1 MKLEEFLEVALIS
14 KKNHT
19 WPSGVKFV
27 DETCLYGENLDEYKH
42 LIKECDEFAKC
53 DSLDILTM
61 PIVKGVD
68 DKIYSAN
75 TIKLSD
81 LMEFKGRCYLLSLGL
96 TPEMYDPSRLLKPVK
111 NGAAM
116 GPVIYDPTTFEPR
129 KHILLTWTPEMA
141 QDLFEGTNNEET
153 LRNDIHKLLDD
164 VLDNPEEY
172 KTKGVRNV
180 LVRGLFEVIE
190 NGDDVVRNEYD
201 VDLVDLTKNET
212 EEVGCTV
219 FYLETN
225 VVKQGEVNLEI
236 KSKIIPPHLRRQFVD
251 EHGSNPRLITEQMID
266 DFLKRQEEI
275 SIKGKQLIS
284 ETLRDVDEPINET
297 PGDRLRRII
306 MKNKVLEDRLYEFEN
321 HKKKVN
327 SDMKKYKQ
335 TKK

>member
-1 MKLEEFLEVALIS
+1 MKLKEFLEVALVS

-19 WPSGVKFV
+19 WPSGVKFA

-61 PIVKGVD
+61 PIVKGND

-75 TIKLSD
+75 TVKLSD

-116 GPVIYDPTTFEPR
+116 GPVIYDPATFEPR

-172 KTKGVRNV
+172 KTKGVRGIM
-180 LVRGLFEVIE
+180 VRGLFEVIDNNDGSE
-190 NGDDVVRNEYD
+190 VNRNVYA
-201 VDLVDLTKNET
+201 VDLTTNKPDDVGYVVYYFEQNVIKPGEINL
-212 EEVGCTV
+212 ELKHKVIPSHLKDKFIDEVGTDP
-219 FYLETN
+219 
-225 VVKQGEVNLEI
+225 K
-236 KSKIIPPHLRRQFVD
+236 
-251 EHGSNPRLITEQMID
+251 LITEELID
-266 DFLKRQEEI
+266 NFLENQGINRYTGRLAEILKKNKEVEDNIAKAEEYH
-275 SIKGKQLIS
+275 KAMKK
-284 ETLRDVDEPINET
+284 
-297 PGDRLRRII
+297 I
-306 MKNKVLEDRLYEFEN
+306 MKL
-321 HKKKVN
+321 KKESEK
-327 SDMKKYKQ
+327 
-335 TKK
+335 

>member
-1 MKLEEFLEVALIS
+1 MKLKEFLEVALIS
-14 KKNHT
+14 KKDNPNQYNET
-19 WPSGVKFV
+19 FV
-27 DETCLYGENLDEYKH
+27 DETCLYGNELDKYKNI
-42 LIKECDEFAKC
+42 IKECDEFAKC

-61 PIVKGVD
+61 PLVKKIGGGV
-68 DKIYSAN
+68 YTAN

-116 GPVIYDPTTFEPR
+116 GPTIYDIDTFEPR
-129 KHILLTWTPEMA
+129 KHILLTWSPEMA
-141 QDLFEGTNNEET
+141 QDLSGDNNELT

-164 VLDNPEEY
+164 VLNNPDEY
-172 KTKGVRNV
+172 KTKGLRNV

-212 EEVGCTV
+212 EEVGYTV

-236 KSKIIPPHLRRQFVD
+236 KSKIIPPHLRRQFID
-251 EHGSNPRLITEQMID
+251 EYGDNPRLITLEIID
-266 DFLKRQEEI
+266 EFLKRQEEI

-284 ETLRDVDEPINET
+284 ESLRDVDETINET
-297 PGDRLRRII
+297 PGDRLRRILT
-306 MKNKVLEDRLYEFEN
+306 KNKDLEDRLYEFEN
-321 HKKKVN
+321 YGKKVN
-327 SDMKKYKQ
+327 SDMKKHKQ

>member
-1 MKLEEFLEVALIS
+1 MKLKEFLEVALIS
-14 KKNHT
+14 KKNYT

-61 PIVKGVD
+61 PFVKGND

-75 TIKLSD
+75 TVKLSD

-96 TPEMYDPSRLLKPVK
+96 TPEMYDPTQLIKPVK

-116 GPVIYDPTTFEPR
+116 SPTIYDPMTFEPR

-172 KTKGVRNV
+172 KTKGIRGI
-180 LVRGLFEVIE
+180 LVRGLFEVIDNNDGSE
-190 NGDDVVRNEYD
+190 VIKNVYD
-201 VDLVDLTKNET
+201 IDLTANKPEDVGYVVYYFEQNVIKPGEI
-212 EEVGCTV
+212 EVRVNKKVIPSHLKDKFIDEIGNDPRHIS
-219 FYLETN
+219 LEIIDEFLE
-225 VVKQGEVNLEI
+225 KQGINRYTGRLAEI
-236 KSKIIPPHLRRQFVD
+236 
-251 EHGSNPRLITEQMID
+251 
-266 DFLKRQEEI
+266 LK
-275 SIKGKQLIS
+275 
-284 ETLRDVDEPINET
+284 
-297 PGDRLRRII
+297 
-306 MKNKVLEDRLYEFEN
+306 KNKEVEDNIAKAEEY
-321 HKKKVN
+321 HKAVKKI
-327 SDMKKYKQ
+327 MELKKRSKR
-335 TKK
+335 